1 MEKVETESKVFYEKM
16 MGDYYRY
23 LAEVS
28 SDKKKGKHYMNVWMY
43 GCMDVWM
50 SMRDEEEGRKKE
62 ASKVKQ
68 TTRQSN

>member
-28 SDKKKGKHYMNVWMY
+28 SDKKKGKHCMDVWMYGSMY

-50 SMRDEEEGRKKE
+50 YGC
-62 ASKVKQ
+62 Q
-68 TTRQSN
+68 